1 LILLNF
7 AQQVVAAVADR
18 GVAKFTRVSHPDIER
33 PAMPIERRVD
43 DLIAVGRHALGPH
56 SGPMALQHWSRKVFD
71 YMTAVHGRLT
81 FTPEISKIALAKAK
95 KRRRKN
101 DGN

>member
-1 LILLNF
+1 
-7 AQQVVAAVADR
+7 
-18 GVAKFTRVSHPDIER
+18 
-33 PAMPIERRVD
+33 MPIERRVD

>member
-1 LILLNF
+1 M
-7 AQQVVAAVADR
+7 AAVADG

-33 PAMPIERRVD
+33 SAMPIKRRVD
-43 DLIAVGRHALGPH
+43 DLVAAGRHALGPH
-56 SGPMALQHWSRKVFD
+56 SNPMALQHWSRKVFD
-71 YMTAVHGRLT
+71 YMTAMHGQLRS
-81 FTPEISKIALAKAK
+81 TPEISKIALATAK